1 MVRLLH
7 IGLTVGKNKWLSK
20 ELRKRTNYQEIRPS
34 ESDILIRALFD
45 FHAPD
50 CVFMQI
56 QQANMI
62 NLGLIEYMSKRSVL
76 INWSGDVRE
85 PLPEWYFDFDNY
97 CISCFSNMRDVN
109 LIKGEYLQIGI
120 DHEIYYPKDLSNYR
134 SDIVFMGNRSNGF
147 PLSQYRLDTIEFLRK
162 RYDLKVFGGWPG
174 ANANLMNSPDE
185 EANYYRTSKIAL
197 SISHFDI
204 SRYFSD
210 RLIRAMGSGC
220 FTISHHYKD
229 IEIDFEVGKH
239 LETFKTYEELTEKID
254 YYLQNPKERNKIASA
269 GCNHV
274 HEKFTTKNMVNDIL
288 RIYEKNKS
296 LAKLV

>member
-7 IGLTVGKNKWLSK
+7 IGLTVGKNHWLSK

-34 ESDILIRALFD
+34 ESDVLIRALFD
-45 FHAPD
+45 SHNPD

-85 PLPEWYFDFDNY
+85 PLPEWYFDFDKY
-97 CISCFSNMRDVN
+97 CTTCFSNMRDVD

-120 DHEIYYPKDLSNYR
+120 DPEIYNPQQYKLVNDL
-134 SDIVFMGNRSNGF
+134 VFMGNNSNRF
-147 PLSQYRLDTIEFLRK
+147 PLSAYRLQTIEFLRK
-162 RYDLKVFGGWPG
+162 RYDIKVFGGWPG
-174 ANANLMNSPDE
+174 ANGNLMNLPYE
-185 EANYYRTSKIAL
+185 EAKYYGSSKIAL

-204 SRYFSD
+204 GRYFSD
-210 RLIRAMGSGC
+210 RLIRAMGCGC
-220 FTISHHYKD
+220 FTLSHHYRD
-229 IEIDFEVGKH
+229 IELDFKVGKH

-254 YYLQNPKERNKIASA
+254 YYLQNDEARNKIALA
-269 GCNHV
+269 GCKHV
-274 HEKFTTKNMVNDIL
+274 HKNFTTENMVNDIL
-288 RIYEKNKS
+288 RIYHKCK
-296 LAKLV
+296 V